1 MSYFSDHIILKNIPD
16 PEHDHPQ
23 KPVMLTDETIEIRKQ
38 KVLAKMRERSLD
50 VLVIYADME
59 HGSNFEY
66 LVGFLPRFEEALL
79 ILHSDGSAQ
88 LVLGNENLK
97 KSVHSRI
104 SAEPILCSYFSLPDQ
119 PNDSPG
125 ELKDILSGSGLEH
138 HRVGIAGWKKF
149 KSSHEI
155 YEIPAYILEAIQDL
169 CGAENI
175 CNATDIFIGENG
187 VRLANTPNE
196 IAHYE
201 FASSLAGDCM
211 LDAMNL
217 LKPGVTEMEVG
228 DALDRF
234 GQHNSIVTISA
245 FGKRF
250 IKGNLY
256 PTERELKIGDA
267 VSLTVGYRG
276 GCSSRSA
283 AAVENKEQL
292 PAEQRDYFERLC
304 APYFNTVS
312 LWLQNIHT
320 GMCGG
325 EIYSVIERVL
335 PKEKYHWHLC
345 PGHTT
350 AEEEW
355 MSSPFYP
362 GSKEILKSGMLLQ
375 TDIIPS
381 LPGYYGVSVESTC
394 CLADKPLREHIASEY
409 PELFERF
416 LRRREYIIKTQGI
429 FLSEDILPMCS
440 SMTYMRPYALNHAA
454 CVVKRN

>member
-1 MSYFSDHIILKNIPD
+1 MSYCRRNITLKDIPD

-23 KPVMLTDETIEIRKQ
+23 EPVILTDQTIEIRKH
-38 KVLAKMRERSLD
+38 KVLEKMRESGLD
-50 VLVIYADME
+50 VLVVYADME

-79 ILHSDGSAQ
+79 ALHSDGSAQ
-88 LVLGNENLK
+88 LVLGNENIN

-104 SAEPILCSYFSLPDQ
+104 HAEPILCSYFSLPDQ

-125 ELKDILSGSGLEH
+125 KLKDILSGLDLENQN
-138 HRVGIAGWKKF
+138 VGIAGWKKF
-149 KSSHEI
+149 KSSQSI
-155 YEIPAYILEAIQDL
+155 YEIPAYIFEAIKEI
-169 CGAENI
+169 CGAEHVW
-175 CNATDIFIGENG
+175 NATDLFIGENG
-187 VRLANTPNE
+187 ARITNTPNE

-228 DALDRF
+228 DALSRF
-234 GQHNSIVTISA
+234 GQRNNIVTISA
-245 FGKRF
+245 FGERF
-250 IKGNLY
+250 VKGNLY
-256 PTERELKIGDA
+256 PTQRKLSIGDA
-267 VSLTVGYRG
+267 ISLTVGYRG
-276 GCSSRSA
+276 GCSSRAA
-283 AAVENKEQL
+283 AAVECSQQL
-292 PAEQRDYFERLC
+292 PPEQNDYFERLC
-304 APYFNTVS
+304 VPYFNAVS
-312 LWLQNIHT
+312 MWLQNIRV
-320 GMCGG
+320 GMRGG
-325 EIYSVIERVL
+325 EIYSLIEEVL

-362 GSKEILKSGMLLQ
+362 GSTEVLKSGMILQ

-381 LPGYYGVSVESTC
+381 IPGYYGTSVESTC
-394 CLADKPLREHIASEY
+394 CLANKSLRQHIAAEY

-416 LRRREYIIKTQGI
+416 MKRREYIIKTQGI

-440 SMTYMRPYALNHAA
+440 SMTYMRPFALNHAA
-454 CVVKRN
+454 CVVI